1 MPATKA
7 ARYHAETPDVT
18 VLSGAAGAMVTL
30 RLLRSPQD
38 GADIPAA
45 KLLRNRIHADALTRT
60 VRQFGARALQVSAGT
75 TTLAD
80 ATTVASLGG
89 RQLKLHTTDGDTSL
103 SLDDATG
110 RPLWTCNA
118 QGTHHTHT
126 YETPDQGG
134 RRSAVFEQ
142 PAAGIARMRER
153 LVYAPAT
160 AADRQRNLAGVTLK
174 HFDNAGLAHTALL
187 SLTSK
192 PLETRQQLLQPHA
205 EQPDWAGSSEGDLEE
220 NILITV
226 NRYNAVGDVLVRT
239 NAAGVTSSKTLDVSG
254 AVRQIHLRQGAK
266 EAMALAAVTRRADG
280 MVTAQTSGNGVV
292 DLYGYSP
299 TSQRLIQHRTQRPI
313 DHALGYLLIS
323 DLHYGYDPAGNIL
336 ALDDQGADPQWHDNQ
351 QSGGLREY
359 AYDTLYRLV
368 EASGRERSPVGAY
381 WSSSFGTSDRKG
393 GMVWTPYS
401 ERYEYDDGDNLITL
415 SHNGGAGKRTQ
426 HLCVSTQSNRAMP
439 EGHGLTPDN
448 GFLPGGLQKQLV
460 DGRALAWLADHQL
473 GQVSLIKRTN
483 GAADDIEQYRYANGG
498 TRRRKISTV
507 RMANAIQTTL
517 TTYID
522 DCEVRLRTLEGQ
534 PQALK
539 QVVISEVEQVRWI
552 ENRLSTEVHLR
563 YGFSDH
569 LGSSAGE
576 TDEAGNIVSREEYSP
591 YGETVGLDEQAAEV
605 DGLTQRTSRQAGKEL
620 DASGLYY
627 YGWRYYQTGL
637 GRWLSAD
644 PGGLVDGPNLYR
656 MNRNN
661 PLRFRDAIGMFPTET
676 VLTTVIEIFA
686 MWLLLMNVANLV
698 THNQPLYY
706 QVKDAERNG
715 TSLTA
720 PLWKHWREP
729 GGRLH
734 VGSSALRTLY
744 ILNAIVLMIWG
755 WLSPNDPLT
764 IYLTIFGAATS
775 VMRETPTQY
784 RLFMKHR
791 KAERIRRAQ
800 LQSEE
805 APPFD
810 NDARSRDN
818 QNSAGGGNFVHQNA
832 IRRQRSH
839 RPGDQLPN
847 MQSAIGMAALPGPSA
862 HTDAEEVSSTPQH
875 IAINIDG
882 QDTNDTRQV
891 TTLARTHSASS
902 DETLNLQTLFSDTTD
917 DNSNSSRR
925 SSLSSNSST
934 LSSNPSTVRKR
945 MGDSGR
951 STRRNSINNAQR

>member
-134 RRSAVFEQ
+134 RKSAVFEQ

-160 AADRQRNLAGVTLK
+160 AADRQRNLAGATLK
-174 HFDNAGLAHTALL
+174 HFDNAGLTHTALL

-351 QSGGLREY
+351 QSDGLREY

-439 EGHGLTPDN
+439 EGQGLTPDN

-473 GQVSLIKRTN
+473 AQVSLIKRAN

-661 PLRFRDAIGMFPTET
+661 PLRFRDAMGMSPEDDPSNPNITID
-676 VLTTVIEIFA
+676 VIKIIAAALTLFLSYTPLGYQVAANWVKGIPVVA
-686 MWLLLMNVANLV
+686 TLLQHLRSFDGLTLAGVNISRVATIALV
-698 THNQPLYY
+698 SELLYY
-706 QVKDAERNG
+706 DYHGIDDSRTTWLRETTNISSTV
-715 TSLTA
+715 SVLA
-720 PLWKHWREP
+720 PL
-729 GGRLH
+729 
-734 VGSSALRTLY
+734 V
-744 ILNAIVLMIWG
+744 
-755 WLSPNDPLT
+755 
-764 IYLTIFGAATS
+764 
-775 VMRETPTQY
+775 
-784 RLFMKHR
+784 
-791 KAERIRRAQ
+791 
-800 LQSEE
+800 
-805 APPFD
+805 
-810 NDARSRDN
+810 
-818 QNSAGGGNFVHQNA
+818 
-832 IRRQRSH
+832 
-839 RPGDQLPN
+839 
-847 MQSAIGMAALPGPSA
+847 
-862 HTDAEEVSSTPQH
+862 
-875 IAINIDG
+875 
-882 QDTNDTRQV
+882 
-891 TTLARTHSASS
+891 RTHIK
-902 DETLNLQTLFSDTTD
+902 DHL
-917 DNSNSSRR
+917 
-925 SSLSSNSST
+925 
-934 LSSNPSTVRKR
+934 K
-945 MGDSGR
+945 G
-951 STRRNSINNAQR
+951 INDLREG

>member
-60 VRQFGARALQVSAGT
+60 VRQFGARALQVSAGS

-126 YETPDQGG
+126 YETPEQGG
-134 RRSAVFEQ
+134 RKSAVFEQ

-160 AADRQRNLAGVTLK
+160 AADRQRNLAGATLK
-174 HFDNAGLAHTALL
+174 HFDNAGLTHTALL

-280 MVTAQTSGNGVV
+280 MVMAQTSGNGVV

-351 QSGGLREY
+351 QSDGLREY

-381 WSSSFGTSDRKG
+381 WSSSFGTSDRQG

-415 SHNGGAGKRTQ
+415 SHNGGAGQRTQ
-426 HLCVSTQSNRAMP
+426 HLRVSTQSNRAMP
-439 EGHGLTPDN
+439 EGHGLAPDN
-448 GFLPGGLQKQLV
+448 DFLPGGLQKQLI

-473 GQVSLIKRTN
+473 GQVSLVKRAN

-517 TTYID
+517 TTYLD

-539 QVVISEVEQVRWI
+539 HVVISEVEETRWI

-576 TDEAGNIVSREEYSP
+576 TDEVGNIVSREEYAP

-605 DGLTQRTSRQAGKEL
+605 GGLTQRTSRHAGKEL

-644 PGGLVDGPNLYR
+644 PGRLIDGPNLYR
-656 MNRNN
+656 TNRNN
-661 PLRFRDAIGMFPTET
+661 PLRFRDATGMSPAET
-676 VLTTVIEIFA
+676 VMTIAIEIFA
-686 MWLLLMNVANLV
+686 IWLLLLNIATLITN
-698 THNQPLYY
+698 NQPLYY

-734 VGSSALRTLY
+734 AASSGLRVLN
-744 ILNAIVLMIWG
+744 ILNAITLMFLG
-755 WLSPNDPLT
+755 WISPDDSSAR
-764 IYLTIFGAATS
+764 YLTMFGAITS
-775 VMRETPTQY
+775 VGTQNLAQY
-784 RLFMKHR
+784 RVFMKQR
-791 KAERIRRAQ
+791 TAEQIRRAQ
-800 LQSEE
+800 LESEE
-805 APPFD
+805 APPFR
-810 NDARSRDN
+810 NDAQSPDN
-818 QNSAGGGNFVHQNA
+818 QNSAGGENCVHQYAPSRPHSPRLGEQRPDTHDA
-832 IRRQRSH
+832 IERV
-839 RPGDQLPN
+839 
-847 MQSAIGMAALPGPSA
+847 ALPAPSA
-862 HTDAEEVSSTPQH
+862 HTNAGEDFSAPQH
-875 IAINIDG
+875 LAINIDDP
-882 QDTNDTRQV
+882 DTNDTQQV
-891 TTLARTHSASS
+891 PTLARTHSTSS
-902 DETLNLQTLFSDTTD
+902 GENTLNLETLFPDTSDD
-917 DNSNSSRR
+917 DSNSSRR

-934 LSSNPSTVRKR
+934 LSSNSSTVRKN
-945 MGDSGR
+945 MGEPK
-951 STRRNSINNAQR
+951 RRKSINKVPR

>member
-1 MPATKA
+1 MPAIKA

-18 VLSGAAGAMVTL
+18 VLSGAAGATVTL

-45 KLLRNRIHADALTRT
+45 KLLRNRTHADALTRT
-60 VRQFGARALQVSAGT
+60 VRQFGARALQVSAGA

-126 YETPDQGG
+126 YETPEQGG
-134 RRSAVFEQ
+134 RKSAVFEH

-160 AADRQRNLAGVTLK
+160 AADRQRNLAGATLK
-174 HFDNAGLAHTALL
+174 HFDNAGLTHTALL

-192 PLETRQQLLQPHA
+192 PLETRQQLLQPQA

-220 NILITV
+220 NVLITV

-280 MVTAQTSGNGVV
+280 MVMAQTSGNGVV

-299 TSQRLIQHRTQRPI
+299 TSQRLIQHRTQRPS

-336 ALDDQGADPQWHDNQ
+336 ALDDQGADPQWHDNL
-351 QSGGLREY
+351 QSDGLREY

-381 WSSSFGTSDRKG
+381 WSSSFGTSDRQG

-415 SHNGGAGKRTQ
+415 SHTGAAGQRTQ
-426 HLCVSTQSNRAMP
+426 QLRVSTQSNRAMP

-473 GQVSLIKRTN
+473 GQVSLVKRAT

-507 RMANAIQTTL
+507 RVTNGIQTTL
-517 TTYID
+517 TTYLD
-522 DCEVRLRTLEGQ
+522 NCEVRLRTLEGQ

-539 QVVISEVEQVRWI
+539 HVVISEVEEVRWI

-569 LGSSAGE
+569 LSSSAGE
-576 TDEAGNIVSREEYSP
+576 TDEAGNIVSREEYTP

-605 DGLTQRTSRQAGKEL
+605 DGLTQRTSRHAGKEL

-661 PLRFRDAIGMFPTET
+661 PLRFRDATGMNPTQ
-676 VLTTVIEIFA
+676 IFFKELFNFILFLFNA
-686 MWLLLMNVANLV
+686 ITFAI
-698 THNQPLYY
+698 HNQPLSYKL
-706 QVKDAERNG
+706 KDAWNDNTPMTKVLLDHGGKKGGTLHYLSSVWRLINMFGALTGMVWGWADADPDTVALELTNATSSILTIGSSLLRTYRKQAEERRDE
-715 TSLTA
+715 LETA
-720 PLWKHWREP
+720 PSSFNRQDPSRTPVRRRTERQNP
-729 GGRLH
+729 AIQ
-734 VGSSALRTLY
+734 GSFEL
-744 ILNAIVLMIWG
+744 
-755 WLSPNDPLT
+755 
-764 IYLTIFGAATS
+764 
-775 VMRETPTQY
+775 
-784 RLFMKHR
+784 
-791 KAERIRRAQ
+791 
-800 LQSEE
+800 
-805 APPFD
+805 
-810 NDARSRDN
+810 
-818 QNSAGGGNFVHQNA
+818 
-832 IRRQRSH
+832 
-839 RPGDQLPN
+839 
-847 MQSAIGMAALPGPSA
+847 
-862 HTDAEEVSSTPQH
+862 
-875 IAINIDG
+875 
-882 QDTNDTRQV
+882 
-891 TTLARTHSASS
+891 SASS
-902 DETLNLQTLFSDTTD
+902 DGFPPANAEEPPPPQQHIALDVDHVAPNDTEQVPTPPSPHSTSNAVSTLNLDSPPPPTSD
-917 DNSNSSRR
+917 DNSDSSRR
-925 SSLSSNSST
+925 SSQSSDSR
-934 LSSNPSTVRKR
+934 TVRKR
-945 MGDSGR
+945 TDDSRR
-951 STRRNSINNAQR
+951 SNRRKNINNAPR